1 MTMEDLKM
9 LELAHGN
16 AVRELQNLA
25 VNIVERVILGK
36 NPSSAQLIAYEAKKK
51 KVMEINAD
59 IARAMNDEFEDLLNG

>member
-9 LELAHGN
+9 LERAHEN

-36 NPSSAQLIAYEAKKK
+36 NPSAAQLVAYESKKK
-51 KVMEINAD
+51 KVIAIND
-59 IARAMNDEFEDLLNG
+59 DLVRAMNDEFEDLLNG